1 MKMKW
6 TLLIWA
12 VSAVVAAM
20 EVPLPFSSGFRQWRF
35 LEGREFPGARGSIEL
50 ENDSLRLNADFS
62 GGGNY
67 VGAARPIQ
75 ADVSQVSF
83 EVKTGAR
90 AIHLRFV
97 DETKQTFQIGRR
109 LSGNPEQWQQ
119 VSVPVAA
126 SKTFWGGARNG
137 QWNAPLRE
145 LAIVVQ
151 KMQLSEPVAAV
162 QIRNLS
168 LRMENPA
175 AVRYTAVQDDLSDNF
190 VESGTRAPI
199 RFRLVAPLTSPVAEL
214 LKYRITDYT
223 GGLVQEGTAAY
234 DPESGE
240 VSIPAPAETG
250 YYEISCPVIGED
262 PGSIVVDRRPAEN
275 PDPYFCMDAFFTSW
289 GPPPQTPE
297 QMKQHMRI
305 LRRNGIVWSR
315 DRLHLAQISPRRGV
329 VQLKDRADRYR
340 RFGAEAGL
348 RYLETFHQTPAWN
361 RFPETPRTRNRHAPG
376 TIPFAA
382 DLLAAG
388 DQIVEIA
395 RQYREPIHAF
405 ESWNEPDNIFGHSLP
420 PEYFAST
427 VKMLSTALAL
437 RGFSLPVI
445 GGSFANPLRGE
456 NYYRLCLENG
466 LAEVSDAI
474 SFHNYTG
481 VLRVLDYVDFM
492 RREELRTVPERAGIP
507 YWITECGRPWKFGT
521 VRPPKQKSME
531 CAANIVGKAVEFR
544 ALGAEKFFPFS
555 YKYRFEQGAN
565 HGITDRYYR
574 PLRQLAAYCHLIRE
588 LEHREYV
595 GDLKINADRARV
607 FSDGKNLVAA
617 VYSGKGGRMTLP
629 EELPVA
635 AVRGIDGRR
644 LTLTDRV
651 LPLEEGLVYLELPLS
666 AASAFLETRT
676 RSMELYQLAKR
687 FDRKPR
693 STKPLVIQSMHDVP
707 LPYSQLGSTLS
718 EPGRVKLELMINN
731 FSDRPVAFEPVL
743 ELPEGVTV
751 SGFDSRR
758 RLVQGRTRL
767 PFSFTLDFS
776 SKAKPR
782 VFHHIR
788 LADRCGNADRTAY
801 SIRIAGVGAT
811 LRLPHREWIAVSD
824 WEPLLNGPAKAEI
837 SARFRLRH
845 TREALHLT
853 VEVEDQNHFCNYT
866 LPESWK
872 GDSLQIAVQ
881 GRSPGEKHGR
891 KFSEY
896 LLALC
901 NGKSG
906 IHTVSRQFAKQ
917 PVPEGS
923 VQRRGRKTLYNL
935 QIPAAVFGVASLE
948 PGQVH
953 GFSLLVNS
961 SDGLIRDGFLA
972 WGEGIGNGKFPGMYN
987 QLKIE

>member
-1 MKMKW
+1 MKIKW
-6 TLLIWA
+6 ALLFWSIA
-12 VSAVVAAM
+12 AVVAAV
-20 EVPLPFSSGFRQWRF
+20 EIPLPFSSGFRQWRF

-50 ENDSLRLNADFS
+50 ENDSLRLNADFT

-67 VGAARPIQ
+67 VGVARPIQ
-75 ADVSQVSF
+75 ADVSLVAF

-90 AIHLRFV
+90 AIHLRFI
-97 DETKQTFQIGRR
+97 DDTKQTFQVGRR

-119 VSVPVAA
+119 VSVPVSA
-126 SKTFWGGARNG
+126 SQTFWGGARNG
-137 QWNAPLRE
+137 QWKAPLRE

-151 KMQLSEPVAAV
+151 KMQLPDPVAAV

-168 LRMENPA
+168 LRMGNPA

-199 RFRLVAPLTSPVAEL
+199 RFRLVAPLMPPVKEL
-214 LKYRITDYT
+214 LKYRITDYL

-234 DPESGE
+234 DPGRGE

-305 LRRNGIVWSR
+305 LRRNGITWSR

-395 RQYREPIHAF
+395 RQYRDPIHAF

-595 GDLKINADRARV
+595 GDLKIDADRARV

-617 VYSGKGGRMTLP
+617 IYSDKGGRVTLP
-629 EELPVA
+629 EGMPVI
-635 AVRGIDGRR
+635 AVRGIDGRHLA
-644 LTLTDRV
+644 LTERV
-651 LPLEEGLVYLELPLS
+651 LPLEERLVYLELPLS
-666 AASAFLETRT
+666 VASAFLETRT
-676 RSMELYQLAKR
+676 RSMELYRLAKR

-693 STKPLVIQSMHDVP
+693 SVKPLVIQSVHDVP

-718 EPGRVKLELMINN
+718 EPGVVKLELMINN
-731 FSDRPVAFEPVL
+731 FSDRPVAFEPFL
-743 ELPEGVTV
+743 KLPEGVTV

-758 RLVQGRTRL
+758 RLVNGRARQPL
-767 PFSFTLDFS
+767 SFTLNFS
-776 SKAKPR
+776 SKVKTR
-782 VFHHIR
+782 VFHHIL

-801 SIRIAGVGAT
+801 SIRIAGAGAT
-811 LRLPHREWIAVSD
+811 LCLPHRAWIAVSD

-837 SARFRLRH
+837 KARFRFRY
-845 TREALHLT
+845 TREALYLT
-853 VEVEDQNHFCNYT
+853 VEVEDQNHSCNYA

-872 GDSLQIAVQ
+872 GDSLQIAIQ
-881 GRSPGEKHGR
+881 GRSSGKKRDGR
-891 KFSEY
+891 FSEY

-901 NGKSG
+901 HGKSG
-906 IHTVSRQFAKQ
+906 IHTVARQFPKQ
-917 PVPEGS
+917 PGLEGS
-923 VQRRGRKTLYNL
+923 VLRKKSLTIYHL
-935 QIPAAVFGVASLE
+935 QIPAAVFGVTSLE
-948 PGQVH
+948 PGQIH
-953 GFSLLVNS
+953 GFSLLINS
-961 SDGLIRDGFLA
+961 NDGLIRDGFLA

-987 QLKIE
+987 QLKFE